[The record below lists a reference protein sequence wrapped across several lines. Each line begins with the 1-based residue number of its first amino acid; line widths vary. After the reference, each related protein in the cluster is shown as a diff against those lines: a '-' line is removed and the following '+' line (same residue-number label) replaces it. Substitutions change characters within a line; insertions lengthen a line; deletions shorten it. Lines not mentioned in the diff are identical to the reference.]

1 MIPSNPIFGTGLHA
15 IGGISASTCYL
26 PNTQTRK
33 WSWGTFWLV
42 QALFAWII
50 MPALVGWL
58 TIPSFFTILYEA
70 PSKPFWTA
78 FLLGAAYGF
87 GGMSFGKAINHIGYS
102 LTYTLAIGISAV
114 LGTIL
119 PMVILGGIGTY
130 FSKPGGGIVLSGM
143 ILSVIGVILC
153 GWSGFNKEK
162 DLNSIADRQ
171 TSFNMT
177 VGLFLTIIAGVLS
190 GVFNLSLEYGQPVSD
205 MAAQRGAV
213 IFQGNAKLIISTS
226 GCFVVNFIWFIVA
239 GIRNGTLHEFFPGEG
254 LSRRQ
259 ILRNW
264 IWSSVAGTLWC
275 LQFFFYG
282 LGHVKMGNFQFA
294 SWVLHMSML
303 IFFSYIV
310 GILMK
315 EWKQVKPKTNFILI
329 IGLLTLII
337 SFCIT
342 SYGSYIGEQII
353 SNSH

>member
-1 MIPSNPIFGTGLHA
+1 MIPANPILGTGLHA

-50 MPALVGWL
+50 MPVLVGWL
-58 TIPSFFTILYEA
+58 TIPGFFTILHDA
-70 PSKPFWTA
+70 PSKPFWMA
-78 FLLGAAYGF
+78 FMLGAAYGF

-119 PMVILGGIGTY
+119 PMLILGGIGTY
-130 FSKPGGGIVLSGM
+130 FSKPGGGIVLAGM
-143 ILSVIGVILC
+143 ILSVMGVILC
-153 GWSGFNKEK
+153 GWSGFRKEN
-162 DLNSIADRQ
+162 DLNFMAGQ
-171 TSFNMT
+171 KTGFNMS
-177 VGLFLTIIAGVLS
+177 VGLFLTIVAGVLS
-190 GVFNLSLEYGQPVSD
+190 GVFNLSLEYGQPIAD

-213 IFQGNAKLIISTS
+213 NFQGNAKMIISTS
-226 GCFVVNFIWFIVA
+226 GCFVVNFCWFIIA
-239 GIRNGTLHEFFPGEG
+239 GLRNGTLNEFLPKNG
-254 LSRRQ
+254 LTVR
-259 ILRNW
+259 IIVRNW
-264 IWSSVAGTLWC
+264 LWSALAGTFWC

-310 GILMK
+310 GVLMK
-315 EWKQVKPKTNFILI
+315 EWREVRTKTYIILI
-329 IGLLTLII
+329 TGLLTLIV